1 MISVIVETTA
11 IFDDVMMKSTRWMQ
25 LLTLCHDVKIQ
36 LVVPDVVLRETA
48 RHWEAEAIEAVK
60 IANRKIGGIK
70 NSRERL
76 AELGVDGSSLVDST
90 PVTAEPD
97 RAQFEQERRDK
108 LVPLGVDIRPV
119 PDDVT
124 IETVL
129 ERDLARRK
137 PFNKAGKGFRDTL
150 VWETAKQIVM
160 ESDAGDKIFLV
171 TDNSNDYCE
180 PSGALAPDLLAE
192 VEDAEGDV
200 IRVADLEKL
209 LTHDKLAPLV
219 AALAK
224 TDEELA
230 EFLALA
236 TVPEGSD
243 VGPLPIGQVVKK
255 AVIHALEQLTGD
267 HVETD
272 NVATSGHD
280 FTDLGIPSEIEGLS
294 IDTVAPDESTL
305 SWQTYETYQDTTLLI
320 QAEIRAEIS
329 LVGFASKGDAVHLQE
344 TKQAHILDWDW
355 NEHMAYVST
364 TTAARLT
371 FQVHLE
377 QGMDFVDEC
386 ELEGALPVPDHDDT
400 HPWHHHA

>member
-1 MISVIVETTA
+1 MIIVIVDTTA
-11 IFDDVMMKSTRWMQ
+11 TFDDVMMKSTGWMQ

-48 RHWEAEAIEAVK
+48 RHWEAEALEAVR
-60 IANRKIGGIK
+60 IANAKIGGIK
-70 NSRERL
+70 SSRERL

-90 PVTAEPD
+90 PVGAEPTQ
-97 RAQFEQERRDK
+97 AQFEQERRDK
-108 LVPLGVDIRPV
+108 LVPLGVDIRPL

-129 ERDLARRK
+129 KRDFARKK

-150 VWETAKQIVM
+150 VWETVKKIVM
-160 ESDAGDKIFLV
+160 ESGAGDKIFLV
-171 TDNSNDYCE
+171 TGNSNDYCDR
-180 PSGALAPDLLAE
+180 SGGLAPELLAE
-192 VEDAEGDV
+192 VESAEGEV
-200 IRVADLEKL
+200 IRVADLEEL
-209 LTHDKLAPLV
+209 LAHDMLTPLV
-219 AALAK
+219 AGLAK

-230 EFLALA
+230 DFLALA
-236 TVPEGSD
+236 TVPGHPD
-243 VGPLPIGQVVKK
+243 VGPLPIGQVVRN

-267 HVETD
+267 DVETD

-280 FTDLGIPSEIEGLS
+280 FTDLSIPSEIEGLS

-305 SWQTYETYQDTTLLI
+305 TWQTYETYQDATLLI
-320 QAEIRAEIS
+320 QAEIQAEIS
-329 LVGFASKGDAVHLQE
+329 LVGFASKGDAVHLE
-344 TKQAHILDWDW
+344 ESKQAHVLDWDW

-377 QGMDFVDEC
+377 RGMDFVEEC
-386 ELEGALPVPDHDDT
+386 ELEGALPIADYDDT
-400 HPWHHHA
+400 HPWHANA